1 MIKYNM
7 RRNKF
12 SMLLTQS
19 SWYKVFPGYYKH
31 ALIMFMFP
39 LTCTAFVITW
49 DRYNMYPKY
58 SEIQTWANSVDPNQT
73 PCITHIAL
81 WRPVIRD
88 SKGFVRSLDVL
99 YEVKVYDFFFFFTW
113 VLRPFQEYFT
123 YIEPI
128 VHQRGPN
135 SENLGKN
142 IWLPLSR
149 TWLSHMWPERG
160 SNHSGEKPNG
170 LGVNSS
176 IQ

>member
-1 MIKYNM
+1 M
-7 RRNKF
+7 
-12 SMLLTQS
+12 
-19 SWYKVFPGYYKH
+19 FPGYYKH

-99 YEVKVYDFFFFFTW
+99 YGVKVYGFFFFFYLGFTALSRIFHLYRADRSSKVGENRRTW
-113 VLRPFQEYFT
+113 
-123 YIEPI
+123 
-128 VHQRGPN
+128 
-135 SENLGKN
+135 GKN
-142 IWLPLSR
+142 TWLPLSR
-149 TWLSHMWPERG
+149 TWLSHVWPERG

-170 LGVNSS
+170 LGVNSP
-176 IQ
+176 IH